1 MTGVFLSLFTTAK
14 VVPVFKKCSKVDYS
28 NYRSI
33 SLLSNIEK
41 ILETLKYKWLYTFQN
56 KNNVTYNLQFGF
68 RQRYYTT
75 HALMNITENMRK
87 ALDDENIGR
96 GVFVD
101 LQKVFHTAEYQIMLA
116 KLNHYGIHGI

>member
-14 VVPVFKKCSKVDYS
+14 VVPVFKKYSKVDYS

-101 LQKVFHTAEYQIMLA
+101 LQKVFHTADHQIMLA

>member
-1 MTGVFLSLFTTAK
+1 M
-14 VVPVFKKCSKVDYS
+14 
-28 NYRSI
+28 
-33 SLLSNIEK
+33 
-41 ILETLKYKWLYTFQN
+41 YTFQN

-101 LQKVFHTAEYQIMLA
+101 LQKFFHTADHQIMLA